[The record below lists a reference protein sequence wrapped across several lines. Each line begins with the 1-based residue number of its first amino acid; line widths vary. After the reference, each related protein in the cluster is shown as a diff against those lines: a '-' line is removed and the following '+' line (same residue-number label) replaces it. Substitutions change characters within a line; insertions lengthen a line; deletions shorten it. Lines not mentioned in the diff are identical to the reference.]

1 MSDLQKKIPVVYTAH
16 SKYYFYARELISAFV
31 LKKNYVPLNPFMNW
45 NYFLGDQVK
54 RNLVVRANNNLIL
67 QADEVWQFGPIADG
81 CYHEIL
87 LTIRQGKPVKFFSVG
102 KELGEIRPLQI
113 SELQFE
119 DELREKADIGEF
131 LAKLKAYCA

>member
-1 MSDLQKKIPVVYTAH
+1 MSDLQKKIPTVYTAH

-54 RNLVVRANNNLIL
+54 RDLVVRANNNLIL
-67 QADEVWQFGPIADG
+67 QADEIWQFGPIADG

-87 LTIRQGKPVKFFSVG
+87 LAMRQGKPLRFFCVG
-102 KELGEIRPLQI
+102 KRIKDIRPLKV
-113 SELQFE
+113 SELEFE
-119 DELREKADIGEF
+119 AELRAKVDVGE
-131 LAKLKAYCA
+131 LMMKLKAYLA